1 MMNRV
6 TLSILK
12 ALAVVDSLLIALSMI
27 FFDMKVLYNT
37 QVGFISATL
46 MIMFASMASYRRMV
60 KARVANDIITMDD
73 SKDMIDKLE
82 DPYDLY
88 GEEVVPSEEEERTL
102 PQVIKEEKQKFKAS
116 RRSLTETLKDT
127 KAALSLYRIGAYAVL
142 VLGFMYL
149 VRHELLCVPALII
162 GITLP
167 IVTVVTLLMYQ
178 KNNPSNTPS

>member
-1 MMNRV
+1 MTKKMMNRV

-46 MIMFASMASYRRMV
+46 IMFASMASYRRMV

-73 SKDMIDKLE
+73 SKDVIDKLE

-102 PQVIKEEKQKFKAS
+102 PQVIKEEKQKLKAS

-149 VRHELLCVPALII
+149 VRHELLYVPALIV

-178 KNNPSNTPS
+178 TRISH